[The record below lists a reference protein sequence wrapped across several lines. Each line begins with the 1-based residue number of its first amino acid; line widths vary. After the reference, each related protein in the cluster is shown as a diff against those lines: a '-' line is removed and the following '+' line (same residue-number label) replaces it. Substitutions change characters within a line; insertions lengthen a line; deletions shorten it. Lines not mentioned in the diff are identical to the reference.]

1 MAELMLVDEFGI
13 NKISDIVGD
22 IKNPHKLMKRGV
34 IFGHRDFNEINNI
47 INQNKDFAVVSGM
60 MPSGQMHIGH
70 KMVVDQLKWYQDLGA
85 MLSLPIA
92 DLEAYAARGISFEKG
107 REIAVNEY
115 LTNWIA
121 LGLYCKIWLLN
132 HQIKLISISL
142 EQFMVLTS
150 QRILLIFKLL

>member
-1 MAELMLVDEFGI
+1 MAELINPWASVSLDYNKLVDEFGI

-47 INQNKDFAVVSGM
+47 INQNKEFAVVSGM

-107 REIAVNEY
+107 REIAVNE
-115 LTNWIA
+115 
-121 LGLYCKIWLLN
+121 
-132 HQIKLISISL
+132 
-142 EQFMVLTS
+142 
-150 QRILLIFKLL
+150 